1 MADSDVG
8 NGLAGSKLSQEVPS
22 GMHSGRSSL
31 RDVESTG
38 VYDSSSSKYTSENYR
53 RAVGASYVLTMGVSG
68 IVLVALAS
76 SLRDIASALDTSSVA
91 IGSVFLTRG
100 IGAGLGNLVSPKL
113 YKWARGKITIS
124 VALFLLAANLLLVPL
139 ADNAGTLHLMFLT
152 IGFVTAISDAGCQ
165 LMTMRLHGSAAGPWL
180 GANTVSFG
188 LGGAFAPLIGWLTGS
203 LMVEYAVLAT
213 VAFLIGC
220 FLIVL
225 PRPDV
230 EPAPQE
236 ELIQIPPW
244 KAPEGWSRPKAC
256 YEANKIDVHLC
267 AIMFWFMGGRVT
279 ATAFLRQFAYDT
291 SGSSQRSL
299 LIVCLWLAI
308 TLGRVIGLR
317 DQLTLTLVRLYRHAA
332 ALCAAGAFA
341 MFVLLVFNRSTK
353 MLWITVTAFGL
364 FTGPLLGY
372 GYDLSTRVS
381 PNPVTSTAVAQ
392 FGITAGASVVP
403 FLVSFPWYVTG
414 WAFFLPLLVGV
425 SHVIPFVLIRD
436 TRALHGAA
444 NSRRPEPVEE
454 GDNISQAAPTPTFGA
469 PPSPPSLWS
478 PAGSYFGEGR
488 EGGGDAGRDEGG
500 GGGEEEGLGVA
511 TGGWI
516 HRGAVRGAATSQQLD
531 QRGCGKIGDSAAVK
545 SATQKAV
552 PADGQEQRGNI
563 NRRSAPSP
571 YTISHGTTFNVGQGA
586 ASSGGGAAAMQS
598 TAFPF
603 SSSTAA
609 AHWAHMQG
617 NEQKLQKMAR
627 QSLLHELWQ
636 EQQRTHE
643 QAVDW
648 FLSNMPAS
656 YFRQTTEE
664 SRLQHLGAISSM
676 LEVSG
681 IDEDG
686 VEHLSP
692 TKDVTLHFER
702 YVEDIKEVTFV
713 QSTKGRDGG
722 ILRLLDTL
730 PRADGSLQRV
740 HVFPSRDGNL
750 AIYLFGYVRQEDVLP
765 ELAAGG
771 AGASASAAGFLPAE
785 AGGGHPA
792 MLEYLSRCEPEF
804 VRHSHPRRFCKHRVL
819 YERVTG
825 TEGIAVDV
833 EAYQG
838 SEAGFTELG
847 GSHWIS
853 IAAANVLPK
862 MALYQALRLLK
873 SYQLDTVRCHL
884 DVVDD
889 PGNGSVTMMRMLVND
904 ASAAEAAAV
913 AVAEGG
919 ETGAEI
925 VDTTWEDRWD
935 EPGAWEPVMKDLR
948 RMKWADERV
957 YEYMLERHPG
967 LGLER
972 TEVMVALA
980 NMVYGVLH
988 KTHPWAYSKSQM
1000 YHWLDNPRYVRH
1012 ATAAA
1017 DLFCARFSPD
1027 VPMSEESAQAKANEI
1042 RAAIKRDVE
1051 HEMVQGL
1058 LQKMV
1063 DGVMATYRTNFFMPN
1078 RWGLSLRVDP
1088 RLLMTEDELKEG
1100 SGSEVPFGVFFV
1112 HGRRFNGFHC
1122 RFRDIARGGM
1132 RIVTPQ
1138 TSEQVAIEAGR
1149 QFDECYALA
1158 YAQQLKNKDIPEG
1171 GSKAVLLVDT
1181 TNSTG
1186 RAKDHA
1192 VRKGVKAFSDA
1203 LLDLLV
1209 DTDETR
1215 RHVKDLWGKQEL
1227 LYLGPD
1233 EQVIPQDINWIIARA
1248 AQRKAPFPSA
1258 FMSSKPDA
1266 GINHKEYGVTSEGV
1280 FVFLDEA
1287 LRNRGINPKAG
1298 QKFTLKLT
1306 GGPDGDVGGNMI
1318 KILNREYG
1326 DACLIVGVADG
1337 TGSAE
1342 DPEGLS
1348 HSELLRL
1355 FEEGLPISEYRFNKF
1370 GPKGILHVCDNEEG
1384 IRARNTMHNRVKADA
1399 FVPAGGRPGTING
1412 SNWRSYLDN
1421 DGRPSSSLVVEGAN
1435 LFTTPEARDALF
1447 KEAGV
1452 VFVKDSSANKCGVI
1466 CSSFEIIS
1474 SMLMTSE
1481 EFKENKEGIVLDV
1494 LEKLRDAGR
1503 REAELLF
1510 REHRNHPATP
1520 LPRLS
1525 ERISNAINSVT
1536 DAVLKILDDASAG
1549 EEQEEHLRLLL
1560 PLFREHLP
1568 QKLVDVAFDRVPTTL
1583 PPQYLRN
1590 AMASCLACRVV
1601 YKEGI
1606 NFIDAQPRDRL
1617 GELAFSYI
1625 REEGAVS
1632 DLAGVVEG
1640 SSDRAMTAEDKKKV
1654 ADILRSAGVRASLG
1668 VY

>member
-1 MADSDVG
+1 
-8 NGLAGSKLSQEVPS
+8 
-22 GMHSGRSSL
+22 MHR
-31 RDVESTG
+31 
-38 VYDSSSSKYTSENYR
+38 
-53 RAVGASYVLTMGVSG
+53 
-68 IVLVALAS
+68 
-76 SLRDIASALDTSSVA
+76 
-91 IGSVFLTRG
+91 
-100 IGAGLGNLVSPKL
+100 
-113 YKWARGKITIS
+113 
-124 VALFLLAANLLLVPL
+124 
-139 ADNAGTLHLMFLT
+139 
-152 IGFVTAISDAGCQ
+152 
-165 LMTMRLHGSAAGPWL
+165 
-180 GANTVSFG
+180 
-188 LGGAFAPLIGWLTGS
+188 GGA
-203 LMVEYAVLAT
+203 AV
-213 VAFLIGC
+213 
-220 FLIVL
+220 
-225 PRPDV
+225 
-230 EPAPQE
+230 Q
-236 ELIQIPPW
+236 
-244 KAPEGWSRPKAC
+244 
-256 YEANKIDVHLC
+256 
-267 AIMFWFMGGRVT
+267 
-279 ATAFLRQFAYDT
+279 
-291 SGSSQRSL
+291 
-299 LIVCLWLAI
+299 
-308 TLGRVIGLR
+308 
-317 DQLTLTLVRLYRHAA
+317 
-332 ALCAAGAFA
+332 
-341 MFVLLVFNRSTK
+341 
-353 MLWITVTAFGL
+353 
-364 FTGPLLGY
+364 
-372 GYDLSTRVS
+372 
-381 PNPVTSTAVAQ
+381 
-392 FGITAGASVVP
+392 
-403 FLVSFPWYVTG
+403 
-414 WAFFLPLLVGV
+414 
-425 SHVIPFVLIRD
+425 
-436 TRALHGAA
+436 
-444 NSRRPEPVEE
+444 
-454 GDNISQAAPTPTFGA
+454 
-469 PPSPPSLWS
+469 
-478 PAGSYFGEGR
+478 
-488 EGGGDAGRDEGG
+488 
-500 GGGEEEGLGVA
+500 
-511 TGGWI
+511 
-516 HRGAVRGAATSQQLD
+516 GAATFQQQLAD
-531 QRGCGKIGDSAAVK
+531 RGKTDATSSALK
-545 SATQKAV
+545 SATRKGL
-552 PADGQEQRGNI
+552 PSDGQRADSS
-563 NRRSAPSP
+563 RRSA
-571 YTISHGTTFNVGQGA
+571 ISRGTTFNLGQGPA
-586 ASSGGGAAAMQS
+586 SSSGGAAAAAAMQS

-609 AHWAHMQG
+609 AHWAHMKG

-643 QAVDW
+643 KAVDW
-648 FLSNMPAS
+648 FLTNMPAS

-676 LEVSG
+676 LEVSE
-681 IDEDG
+681 IDADG

-692 TKDVTLHFER
+692 TRDVTLHFER
-702 YVEDIKEVTFV
+702 YVEGMKEVTFV
-713 QSTKGRDGG
+713 QSTKGRNDG
-722 ILRLLDTL
+722 ILRLLDSL

-740 HVFPSRDGNL
+740 HVFPSRDGTL

-765 ELAAGG
+765 ELAAA
-771 AGASASAAGFLPAE
+771 AGAHNAGFLPAE
-785 AGGGHPA
+785 AVPPSDTKAGKARRAAAVATLSACEPSSELLEYAASVQAGEWLDNAAHAPPGPMFEPEA

-819 YERVTG
+819 YEGVTG

-838 SEAGFTELG
+838 SEAGVSELG

-862 MALYQALRLLK
+862 NALYQALRLLK
-873 SYQLDTVRCHL
+873 SYQLHTVRCHL

-889 PGNGSVTMMRMLVND
+889 PGNGSVTMMRMLVNG
-904 ASAAEAAAV
+904 AGTAEAARV
-913 AVAEGG
+913 EEGADMV
-919 ETGAEI
+919 GAS
-925 VDTTWEDRWD
+925 WEDRWD
-935 EPGAWEPVMKDLR
+935 EPGAWDGVMKDLR
-948 RMKWADERV
+948 RLKWADERV
-957 YEYMLERHPG
+957 YELMLERHPG

-972 TEVMVALA
+972 SEVIVALA

-1012 ATAAA
+1012 AAAAA
-1017 DLFCARFSPD
+1017 DLFYARFSPD
-1027 VPMSEESAQAKANEI
+1027 VAMSEESTKAKANDI
-1042 RAAIKRDVE
+1042 RMAIKRDVE

-1058 LQKMV
+1058 LMKMV

-1132 RIVTPQ
+1132 RIVTPH

-1209 DTDETR
+1209 DTEETR
-1215 RHVKDLWGKQEL
+1215 RYVKDLWGKQEL

-1233 EQVIPQDINWIIARA
+1233 EQVIPRDINWIIARA
-1248 AQRKAPFPSA
+1248 AQRGAPFPSA

-1287 LRNRGINPKAG
+1287 LRNRGIDPKAG

-1412 SNWRSYLDN
+1412 SNWRSYLDK

-1474 SMLMTSE
+1474 SMLMTSD
-1481 EFKENKEGIVLDV
+1481 EFKESKEGIVLDV
-1494 LEKLRDAGR
+1494 LERLRDAGR

-1568 QKLVDVAFDRVPTTL
+1568 EKLVDTAFDRVPTTL

-1625 REEGAVS
+1625 KEEEAVK
-1632 DLAGVVEG
+1632 DLAGVVE
-1640 SSDRAMTAEDKKKV
+1640 SSDDRPMSAEDKKKV
-1654 ADILRSAGVRASLG
+1654 ASILRSAGVRASLG